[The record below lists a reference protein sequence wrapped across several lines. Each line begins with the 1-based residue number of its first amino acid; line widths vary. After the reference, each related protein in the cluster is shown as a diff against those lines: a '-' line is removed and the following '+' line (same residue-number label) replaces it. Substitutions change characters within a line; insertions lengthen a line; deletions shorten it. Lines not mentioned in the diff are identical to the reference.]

1 MLFFHPLDF
10 NDAISSSEVADLEGD
25 TSRRGLD
32 VGTPLG
38 TPTDH
43 RGTKNQWV
51 FLWGKSHENPHIP
64 QVKLEKNI

>member
-1 MLFFHPLDF
+1 
-10 NDAISSSEVADLEGD
+10 VDLEGD

-32 VGTPLG
+32 VGTPMG

-43 RGTKNQWV
+43 RGKKTPWV
-51 FLWGKSHENPHIP
+51 FLWGKSDENPHIP